1 MNIDQIKGQW
11 KQLKG
16 AARTKWGE
24 ITEDEWEQI
33 EGERER
39 LVGVVQERYG
49 KAREEAE
56 KEVDDWLAK
65 M

>member
-24 ITEDEWEQI
+24 ITDDDWEQI
-33 EGERER
+33 DGTRER
-39 LVGVVQERYG
+39 LVGLVQERYG

-56 KEVDDWLAK
+56 KEVDDWLAR

>member
-24 ITEDEWEQI
+24 ITDDEWEQI